1 MSELTAAQGDAAKPV
16 EAEPRLSGSLLVVM
30 AVACG
35 AIVANLYYLQPLLA
49 EITSHF
55 GVGTLE
61 GSSLNTL
68 IQISYALGLA
78 FLVPLGD
85 RLPRNRFATGV
96 FALSAVSLVVAT
108 LVPSFGLLA
117 LITCFIGL
125 MSVGGAILIPFAAD
139 LAEPAHRGRVVG
151 HMMTGLLG
159 GILLSRTVS
168 GFISELGGWQ
178 AVCYFAAA
186 MMAVLAV
193 ILHFMLPVERER
205 AFIPYRTLVS
215 GPLQLLKTL
224 PELRRRAWLGAMAFG
239 AFSVLWST
247 LAFYLSA
254 PPFNYSPGL
263 IGAFGLLGFGGL
275 LAANAAG
282 RLADDKRTGL
292 TTMVSA
298 VLLIVAF
305 ALSIMG
311 STSILFIVVAVIVLD
326 MGVQGVHITNQ
337 TIIYALAPEARS
349 RINSAYT
356 GCYFAGGALGSLL
369 GGIVYTS
376 SGWTGSCILGI
387 CVGLAVLIPAYF
399 WRRPLAS

>member
-1 MSELTAAQGDAAKPV
+1 MSGLTAAQGDSANPV

-30 AVACG
+30 AVASG
-35 AIVANLYYLQPLLA
+35 AIVANLYYLQPLL
-49 EITSHF
+49 EQITQHF
-55 GVGTLE
+55 GVSTLD
-61 GSSLNTL
+61 GSLLNTL

-96 FALSAVSLVVAT
+96 FALSAVSLAVAA

-125 MSVGGAILIPFAAD
+125 MSVGGQILIPFAAD
-139 LAEPAHRGRVVG
+139 LAEPSRRGRVVG
-151 HMMTGLLG
+151 RMMTGLLG
-159 GILLSRTVS
+159 GVLLSRTVS
-168 GFISELGGWQ
+168 GFVSELGGWH
-178 AVCYFAAA
+178 AVYYVAAA
-186 MMAVLAV
+186 VMAVLAV
-193 ILHFMLPVERER
+193 LLHFMLPAERER

-215 GPLQLLKTL
+215 GSLRLLVTL

-282 RLADDKRTGL
+282 RLADDKRSGL

-298 VLLIVAF
+298 VLLVVSF
-305 ALSIMG
+305 ALSMLG
-311 STSILFIVVAVIVLD
+311 STSILFIAVGIIVLD
-326 MGVQGVHITNQ
+326 IGVQGVHITNQ

-349 RINSAYT
+349 RINSAYMV
-356 GCYFAGGALGSLL
+356 CYFAGGALGSLL

>member
-151 HMMTGLLG
+151 HMMTGVLG

-168 GFISELGGWQ
+168 GFISDLGGWQ
-178 AVCYFAAA
+178 AVYYFAAA
-186 MMAVLAV
+186 VMAVLAV

>member
-96 FALSAVSLVVAT
+96 FALSAVSLVVAA

-125 MSVGGAILIPFAAD
+125 LSVGGQILIPFAAD

>member
-68 IQISYALGLA
+68 IQISYALGLV

-311 STSILFIVVAVIVLD
+311 SKSILFIVVAVIVLD